1 MSGSDYGTGVFLG
14 GPPPFVGGQNTSV
27 GVIGGFIQA
36 GPPSPPWSAY
46 QEGCWNET
54 PEPRCE
60 GASPEDNG
68 IWHDLRTT
76 DESPTAF
83 NNSIDPALI
92 DNGAGVEWDQYRST
106 GLAPNGQASFTIIN
120 RTQVPGG
127 LQISPANQT
136 LTQTQTARINV
147 TSVDTAS
154 VPYAGRTLRYAI
166 SGANP
171 GSGAVTLNGAGQA
184 QIAYVGAN
192 PGIDTI
198 QMYVDLAG
206 TGTPTSSDPSGTATV
221 TFLPL
226 PPTPNSSYKVQSIH
240 ANSNGT
246 ITITFVP
253 TQGGTATVEVT
264 VPTGTIS
271 RREASAAKKC
281 KKGQVKIK
289 GKCRPANT
297 LSGKLSA
304 TGVAAVPLT
313 LTVKPSSKVTAALKK
328 GRTVVLTAKLTY
340 KSALGGN
347 PVVQT
352 FHFTIKPPK
361 KHH

>member
-136 LTQTQTARINV
+136 LTQRRRRGSTSPQLTPPACHTPEGRCGTRSAVRTPGPAR
-147 TSVDTAS
+147 
-154 VPYAGRTLRYAI
+154 
-166 SGANP
+166 
-171 GSGAVTLNGAGQA
+171 
-184 QIAYVGAN
+184 
-192 PGIDTI
+192 
-198 QMYVDLAG
+198 
-206 TGTPTSSDPSGTATV
+206 
-221 TFLPL
+221 
-226 PPTPNSSYKVQSIH
+226 
-240 ANSNGT
+240 
-246 ITITFVP
+246 
-253 TQGGTATVEVT
+253 
-264 VPTGTIS
+264 
-271 RREASAAKKC
+271 
-281 KKGQVKIK
+281 
-289 GKCRPANT
+289 
-297 LSGKLSA
+297 
-304 TGVAAVPLT
+304 
-313 LTVKPSSKVTAALKK
+313 
-328 GRTVVLTAKLTY
+328 
-340 KSALGGN
+340 
-347 PVVQT
+347 
-352 FHFTIKPPK
+352 
-361 KHH
+361 